1 MIKHMMKYSW
11 QIIFVIKFMNVL
23 KVGSFDIW
31 CDFTL
36 INPGAFN
43 ASFKILI
50 KYLSITN
57 SEKENK
63 DLENDNTFPL
73 DEEED
78 FK

>member
-1 MIKHMMKYSW
+1 MIL
-11 QIIFVIKFMNVL
+11 Q
-23 KVGSFDIW
+23 
-31 CDFTL
+31 
-36 INPGAFN
+36 
-43 ASFKILI
+43 ILI